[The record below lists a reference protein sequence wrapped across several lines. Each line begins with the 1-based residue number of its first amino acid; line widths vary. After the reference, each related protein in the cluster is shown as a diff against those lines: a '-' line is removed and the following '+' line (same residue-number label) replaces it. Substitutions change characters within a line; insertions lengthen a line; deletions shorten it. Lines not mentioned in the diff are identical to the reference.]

1 MLVSSRFRA
10 VPLSLF
16 PSLLLSSSSLVTSA
30 SFAAAIVVVGDVLIV
45 VSIYYSS
52 ALLLLLILL
61 FSCNRSYCNRY
72 LWSSLLLL
80 LLLSA
85 SFATDVAV
93 FDNCYFDVVSW
104 FGYNLKPA
112 LKLFVPFCDR
122 G

>member
-1 MLVSSRFRA
+1 
-10 VPLSLF
+10 
-16 PSLLLSSSSLVTSA
+16 VTSA
-30 SFAAAIVVVGDVLIV
+30 SFAAAIVVVVMTV
-45 VSIYYSS
+45 VSVYFPS
-52 ALLLLLILL
+52 ALLLLLHLL
-61 FSCNRSYCNRY
+61 FSRNRSYCNRY

-80 LLLSA
+80 LLSA
-85 SFATDVAV
+85 SFATNVAV